1 MLSTINGQQAVD
13 LKLVSSLGKTILLFP
28 RQHLSEKNHK
38 RRVIHHPASGL
49 RLLFLVLWLSLSG
62 SLIAEPIYLSGDDA
76 ITNLP
81 LVPVNP
87 PSDIF
92 QSSLPNE
99 NTPLNWYRLDL
110 ELSPYSPHDWL
121 MVFHQIPH
129 KKLDVFIPVNNGYQ
143 LTKMGIDGA
152 LSGMVP
158 NTLQLT
164 LKPGESK
171 TWYLRHDPV
180 ALNQLN
186 PELWPSLNYYKALS
200 EQQTV
205 IGSIQTLLIVALI
218 FIFTLTIRNRT
229 PALYLLISHLLAAN
243 LMILMWKGD
252 IFRAVSWPGEPGHWL
267 ILITA
272 VVLVTGIA
280 SYRSLALLPVYTPKM
295 NRMIRA
301 LNIVAMALA
310 VYGITSA
317 SNASVA
323 TLKLAAYTLLA
334 SLTLAVLATAYC
346 LYNGIRPAKV
356 AFPSALTMLIL
367 LSWLWYPNAESGSL
381 TTYPE
386 IILLSVHAALLPL
399 FYWYG
404 HQQNLNHAMSI
415 NAIAP
420 ASKKRRIFESA
431 LREHLQTPDSPL
443 SDNEL
448 IQKVLTTLD
457 QVLPGVPAMVF
468 CHQQDEWHFSPG
480 ETSDYLKAAENLA
493 RQLPDIEEDLLS
505 VIASGIETKINFKDR
520 FGTIYWLFPLNI
532 DAGNKVL
539 MVLAPSRYH
548 RNATTWQT
556 ASDISNHA
564 CTLFQA
570 NRQSLFWQQQA
581 NLDPLTGLLNRRAFC
596 QEAENIIQTALDS
609 DPIRPCCA
617 LFMDIDN
624 FKQLND
630 LLGHNVGDQILKTTA
645 VICRKSLRHQDL
657 LGRYGGEEFVAL
669 LPDTE
674 PWQAFHVAE
683 RMRSAIASEHAKN
696 NQWANNQPTTV
707 SIGIATL
714 SKDVNSLD
722 RLLEEADTAMYQAK
736 QTGKNRTSISTSL
749 NDVRLPAT

>member
-1 MLSTINGQQAVD
+1 ME
-13 LKLVSSLGKTILLFP
+13 LVSSLGKTTLLLLL
-28 RQHLSEKNHK
+28 QHLLIPGKNPK
-38 RRVIHHPASGL
+38 CQVICQPARDL
-49 RLLFLVLWLSLSG
+49 RLFFLLLWLSFSG
-62 SLIAEPIYLSGDDA
+62 SLVAQPIYLSGDDA
-76 ITNLP
+76 ITTLP

-92 QSSLPNE
+92 QSSLPNKD
-99 NTPLNWYRLDL
+99 TPLNWYRLDI

-143 LTKMGIDGA
+143 LTKMGIDGSP
-152 LSGMVP
+152 SGMAP
-158 NTLQLT
+158 NTMKLT
-164 LKPGESK
+164 LKPGETK

-186 PELWPSLNYYKALS
+186 PELWPSLNYYELLS

-205 IGSIQTLLIVALI
+205 ISSIQTLLIVALI
-218 FIFTLTIRNRT
+218 FIFTLTLRNRS

-243 LMILMWKGD
+243 LMILMWEGD
-252 IFRAVSWPGEPGHWL
+252 IFRVVSWPGEPGHWL

-280 SYRSLALLPVYTPKM
+280 SYRTLALLPVYTPKT
-295 NRMIRA
+295 NRLIGA
-301 LNIVAMALA
+301 LNIVAIALV

-323 TLKLAAYTLLA
+323 TLKLAAYSLLA
-334 SLTLAVLATAYC
+334 SFTLVVLATAYC

-356 AFPSALTMLIL
+356 VFPSALTMLIL

-381 TTYPE
+381 TPYPE
-386 IILLSVHAALLPL
+386 LILLSVHAALLPL

-420 ASKKRRIFESA
+420 ASSKRRIFESA

-448 IQKVLTTLD
+448 IQKVLTTFD
-457 QVLPGVPAMVF
+457 QVLPGIPAMVF
-468 CHQQDEWHFSPG
+468 RHQQDEWHFNPG
-480 ETSDYLKAAENLA
+480 ETTDYSKAAENLA

-596 QEAENIIQTALDS
+596 QEAENIIRAALGS

-630 LLGHNVGDQILKTTA
+630 LLGHNAGDQILKTTA

-696 NQWANNQPTTV
+696 NQWANSQPTTV
-707 SIGIATL
+707 SIGIAAL
-714 SKDVNSLD
+714 SKDVNTLD

>member
-1 MLSTINGQQAVD
+1 M
-13 LKLVSSLGKTILLFP
+13 LFP
-28 RQHLSEKNHK
+28 RQHLPGKNHK
-38 RRVIHHPASGL
+38 RLVIYQPASGL
-49 RLLFLVLWLSLSG
+49 RLIFLVLWLSLSG

-76 ITNLP
+76 ITDLS

-92 QSSLPNE
+92 KSSFPNE
-99 NTPLNWYRLDL
+99 NSPLNWYRLDI

-121 MVFHQIPH
+121 MVFHQVPH

-143 LTKMGIDGA
+143 LTKMGIDGS
-152 LSGMVP
+152 LSGMAP
-158 NTLQLT
+158 NTMKLI
-164 LKPGESK
+164 LKPGETK

-186 PELWPSLNYYKALS
+186 PELWPSLNYYEVLS
-200 EQQTV
+200 EQQTA
-205 IGSIQTLLIVALI
+205 ISSIQTLLIVALI
-218 FIFTLTIRNRT
+218 FIFTLTLRNRT
-229 PALYLLISHLLAAN
+229 PALYLLISHVLAAN
-243 LMILMWKGD
+243 IMILMWEGD
-252 IFRAVSWPGEPGHWL
+252 IFRVVSWPGEPGHWL

-280 SYRSLALLPVYTPKM
+280 SYRTLALLPVYTPKTD
-295 NRMIRA
+295 RLSRA

-317 SNASVA
+317 SSASVA
-323 TLKLAAYTLLA
+323 PLKLAAYALLA
-334 SLTLAVLATAYC
+334 SFTLVVLATAYC

-367 LSWLWYPNAESGSL
+367 LSWSWYTEAESGSL

-386 IILLSVHAALLPL
+386 FILLSFHAVLLPL

-404 HQQNLNHAMSI
+404 HQQNLNHAISI

-420 ASKKRRIFESA
+420 ASRKRRIFESA

-448 IQKVLTTLD
+448 IQKVLTTFAE
-457 QVLPGVPAMVF
+457 VLPGVPAMVF
-468 CHQQDEWHFSPG
+468 RHQQDEWHFFPG
-480 ETSDYLKAAENLA
+480 ETTDYSKAAENLA
-493 RQLPDIEEDLLS
+493 KQLPEIEDDLLS

-520 FGTIYWLFPLNI
+520 YGTIYWLFPLNI
-532 DAGNKVL
+532 DAGNKIL
-539 MVLAPSRYH
+539 MVLTPSRYH

-596 QEAENIIQTALDS
+596 QEAESIIETSLGT

-630 LLGHNVGDQILKTTA
+630 LQGHNAGDQILKTTA

-696 NQWANNQPTTV
+696 NQWANIQPTTV
-707 SIGIATL
+707 SIGISAL
-714 SKDVNSLD
+714 SRDVNSLG
-722 RLLEEADTAMYQAK
+722 RILEEADTAMYRAK
-736 QTGKNRTSISTSL
+736 QKGKNRTSISTSL
-749 NDVRLPAT
+749 TDVRIPQP